1 MKLCPT
7 CNTVYRDE
15 VGTCTNEAS
24 TTISITELPAGAR
37 LGAYKIIKVL
47 GAGGMGF
54 VYEAQHEALRRRC
67 AIKFLR
73 PEFANNAGIVSR
85 FLQEARAVNVI
96 SHDNIVSIFDYSEG
110 GSAGVY
116 FVMEFLEGE
125 DFAELL
131 NRTGPLPMPLLLHIF
146 EQLIPA
152 LVAAHEKQIVH
163 RDLKPANVF
172 LLRRDSDPYHVKL
185 LDFGIAKLRGELSG
199 KAMTVA
205 GDVMGTPQFMSPE
218 QINGV
223 LALDE
228 RADIWALGV
237 MLYKAAT
244 AIAPFRGDGFA
255 DIAKLVLNTTP
266 PPPSKAGDGFDF
278 PQGFDEA
285 VMRCLERDPAQRWQK
300 ASELLTALENIRIKA
315 GIAEDAYL
323 GSVAASN
330 AAAPSTAEQSMM
342 AQSLPMFQGA
352 SDGPP
357 AASKPP
363 ASSNKASSKRWLP
376 VAVGAILIA
385 GAGTVYIVTRG
396 SNKKASTPAV
406 AAATN
411 QGSATVG
418 SAASKPPL
426 ATPPQPV
433 GAVETAL
440 RSGDQALALDA
451 IAALDA
457 VGGPAA
463 EALLVEALALGPEV
477 RLRAARSLM
486 LNRATSA
493 AGKIRSTLDNAGPKP
508 RVELAACAFTLGDQ
522 AVASLLR
529 RALED
534 PALRAPAARALVA
547 SLDPA
552 VATAAARVLTEIAA
566 DAPPGRDAWLTA
578 NTGLAQHG
586 DAAAIALLQDE
597 AQQTDSGRALAA
609 RIALATIHHADG
621 LPLLQKAANDATFT
635 RRGDAALAALRLQ
648 GSVDTAWLTTALSSA
663 DPEERR
669 LAVAVAARA
678 HVEAQLET
686 LRTLAQNDPNRAVQ
700 LTAAAALTAFKKDD
714 H

>member
-15 VGTCTNEAS
+15 VGTCANEAS

-37 LGAYKIIKVL
+37 LGAYKIVKVL

-73 PEFANNAGIVSR
+73 PEFANNPGIVSR

-125 DFAELL
+125 DFADLL

-244 AIAPFRGDGFA
+244 AIAPFRGEGFA

-278 PQGFDEA
+278 PQGFDDA

-315 GIAEDAYL
+315 GIADDAHL
-323 GSVAASN
+323 ASI
-330 AAAPSTAEQSMM
+330 ATTGETASSPADKSMM

-357 AASKPP
+357 AASKPHAAGKQAAP
-363 ASSNKASSKRWLP
+363 KRWLP
-376 VAVGAILIA
+376 IAVGAILLA
-385 GAGTVYIVTRG
+385 GAGTAYIVTRG
-396 SNKKASTPAV
+396 SSSSSAKPPAV
-406 AAATN
+406 AATTL
-411 QGSATVG
+411 GSNAPG
-418 SAASKPPL
+418 SAAT
-426 ATPPQPV
+426 TPPTPSQPV
-433 GAVETAL
+433 GAVEAAL
-440 RSGDQALALDA
+440 RSGDQAIALDA

-463 EALLVEALALGPEV
+463 EALLVEALALGPEL
-477 RLRAARSLM
+477 RLRAARSLV
-486 LNRATSA
+486 LNHATSA
-493 AGKIRSTLDNAGPKP
+493 AGKIRSTLDSAGPKP
-508 RVELAACAFTLGDQ
+508 RVELAACAFVLGDQ

-552 VATAAARVLTEIAA
+552 VAKAAARVLTEIAA

-586 DAAAIALLQDE
+586 DAAAIALLQQE

-621 LPLLQKAANDATFT
+621 LPLLQKAADDATFA

-648 GSVDTAWLTTALSSA
+648 GAVDTAWLTAALSSA

-686 LRTLAQNDPNRAVQ
+686 LRALAQNDPNRAVQ

-714 H
+714 L

>member
-37 LGAYKIIKVL
+37 LGAYKIVKVL

-73 PEFANNAGIVSR
+73 PEFANNPGIVSR

-278 PQGFDEA
+278 PQGFDDA

-376 VAVGAILIA
+376 VAVGAILVV
-385 GAGTVYIVTRG
+385 GAGTAYVVTRG
-396 SNKKASTPAV
+396 SGNASSSAKPPV
-406 AAATN
+406 VAATN
-411 QGSATVG
+411 QGSNVTG
-418 SAASKPPL
+418 SAA
-426 ATPPQPV
+426 ATPTPGQTV
-433 GAVETAL
+433 GVVEAAL
-440 RSGDQALALDA
+440 RNSDQATALDA

-586 DAAAIALLQDE
+586 DAAAIALLLQE

-621 LPLLQKAANDATFT
+621 LPLLQKAADDATFA

-648 GSVDTAWLTTALSSA
+648 GSVDTAWLTAALNSA